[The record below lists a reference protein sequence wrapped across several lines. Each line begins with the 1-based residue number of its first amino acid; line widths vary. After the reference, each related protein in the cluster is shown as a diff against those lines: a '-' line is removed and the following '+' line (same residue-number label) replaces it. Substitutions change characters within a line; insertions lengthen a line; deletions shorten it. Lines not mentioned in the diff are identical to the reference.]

1 MGAEYLKNINLRI
14 MTLLREID
22 PGLARQ
28 LHTPFDILVRNFF
41 DTEAPFNP
49 LTSVK
54 LKHPVDVYEDKNG
67 LHLEVACT
75 GLTKK
80 DVGLTIEGDVLR
92 ISYEKPNDHFND
104 REYYYSGIAKRS
116 FNFGYKV
123 VNRFNLSKAD
133 AKMENGLLIISVPF
147 SEKAIATKS
156 ITIK

>member
-1 MGAEYLKNINLRI
+1 MT
-14 MTLLREID
+14 TLLRELD
-22 PGLARQ
+22 NGLTPR
-28 LHTPFDILVRNFF
+28 LTTPFDILVRNFF

-75 GLTKK
+75 GLAKE
-80 DVGLTIEGDVLR
+80 DINLNIEGDVLR
-92 ISYEKPNDHFND
+92 ISYEKGEDNFDG

-123 VNRFNLSKAD
+123 ANRFQLAKAE
-133 AKMENGLLIISVPF
+133 AKMENGLLHISIPF
-147 SEKAIATKS
+147 SAKAIATK
-156 ITIK
+156 TIAIK